1 MSGDRASG
9 DDTAGASPAPLRVL
23 LADDHPV
30 VRRGIAA
37 LLSTLDGVELA
48 GEAST
53 GAEAIREAVLLRP
66 SVVVMDVR
74 MPDMDGVEATR
85 RLAAAAPECAV
96 LMLTMFDDDE
106 TLVAAMRAGA
116 RGYLLKGA
124 AQEDILQAIRSVAR
138 GQVVLGPGVA
148 RRLLEQLS
156 APRPAP
162 AAPFP
167 ELTARERQILD
178 LVAAGRN
185 NTAIAAEIGVA
196 TKTVVN
202 HVTAIFAKLRLASR
216 AEAIVLARE
225 AGLGRDAGR
234 DTGRDAGR
242 TAS

>member
-1 MSGDRASG
+1 
-9 DDTAGASPAPLRVL
+9 
-23 LADDHPV
+23 
-30 VRRGIAA
+30 
-37 LLSTLDGVELA
+37 
-48 GEAST
+48 
-53 GAEAIREAVLLRP
+53 
-66 SVVVMDVR
+66 
-74 MPDMDGVEATR
+74 
-85 RLAAAAPECAV
+85 
-96 LMLTMFDDDE
+96 
-106 TLVAAMRAGA
+106 
-116 RGYLLKGA
+116 
-124 AQEDILQAIRSVAR
+124 VAR

-202 HVTAIFAKLRLASR
+202 HVTAIFATLRLASR

>member
-1 MSGDRASG
+1 MLSADV
-9 DDTAGASPAPLRVL
+9 PLRVL
-23 LADDHPV
+23 LADDHPM

-37 LLSTLDGVELA
+37 LLSTLEGVELA

-53 GAEAIREAVLLRP
+53 GAEAIREAVLLQP

-85 RLAAAAPECAV
+85 RLAAAVPECAV
-96 LMLTMFDDDE
+96 LMLTMFEDDE

-124 AQEDILQAIRSVAR
+124 DQEDILQAIRSVAR

-148 RRLLEQLS
+148 GRLLDQLA
-156 APRPAP
+156 APGAGP

-185 NTAIAAEIGVA
+185 NTAIAAELGVA

-202 HVTAIFAKLRLASR
+202 HITAIFAKLRLASR
-216 AEAIVLARE
+216 AEAIVRARE
-225 AGLGRDAGR
+225 AGLGR
-234 DTGRDAGR
+234 
-242 TAS
+242 TAP

>member
-1 MSGDRASG
+1 VSS
-9 DDTAGASPAPLRVL
+9 SVAPLRVL

-37 LLSTLDGVELA
+37 LLSTLEGVELV

-53 GAEAIREAVLLRP
+53 GAEAIREAVLVRP

-106 TLVAAMRAGA
+106 TVFAAMRAGA

-124 AQEDILQAIRSVAR
+124 AQEDILQAIRSVAA
-138 GQVVLGPGVA
+138 GHVVLGPGVA
-148 RRLLEQLS
+148 QRLLDHLS
-156 APRPAP
+156 APAP
-162 AAPFP
+162 AAPAEAAFP

-185 NTAIAAEIGVA
+185 NTAIAAELGLA

-202 HVTAIFAKLRLASR
+202 HVTAIFTKLRLASR
-216 AEAIVLARE
+216 AEAIVRARE
-225 AGLGRDAGR
+225 AGLGR
-234 DTGRDAGR
+234 

>member
-1 MSGDRASG
+1 MSGDPVLSA
-9 DDTAGASPAPLRVL
+9 DVPLRVL
-23 LADDHPV
+23 LADDHPM

-37 LLSTLDGVELA
+37 LLSTLEGVELA

-53 GAEAIREAVLLRP
+53 GAEAIREAVLLQP

-85 RLAAAAPECAV
+85 RLAAAVPECAV
-96 LMLTMFDDDE
+96 LMLTMFEDDE

-124 AQEDILQAIRSVAR
+124 DQEDILQAIRSVAR

-148 RRLLEQLS
+148 GRLLDQLA
-156 APRPAP
+156 APGAGP

-185 NTAIAAEIGVA
+185 NTAIAAELGVA

-202 HVTAIFAKLRLASR
+202 HITAIFAKLRLASR
-216 AEAIVLARE
+216 AEAIVRARE
-225 AGLGRDAGR
+225 AGLGR
-234 DTGRDAGR
+234 
-242 TAS
+242 TAP

>member
-116 RGYLLKGA
+116 RGYPLKGA